1 MIVNKVKNFFYK
13 RNIKWQDK
21 YEEKRKECNDWE
33 FKFNKLHR
41 QLEAILKE
49 TKQ

>member
-33 FKFNKLHR
+33 FKFNKLRR